1 MRDRL
6 LAVAL
11 ATLVVASM
19 AVGAVGGVAAAAT
32 QDDEPDADE
41 PLGDADDAYVTD
53 DGDVILVYE
62 NNDTGAGT
70 EVSYGLDV
78 GESVFH
84 ALVVTNDTGSTNVT
98 GDATAVL
105 TPDRFVGNG
114 SLTAPQPDAV
124 ESLTFDA
131 TATQTDENAEADLS
145 LSTTL
150 NDSETGVT
158 GVVET
163 ADLSTRASL
172 APETFAVNGSFD
184 AQLTAPLG
192 TPQEQS
198 FEITES
204 DSGYTLTAAQN
215 YTVSEFARDRWESRE
230 AAMRTLEAQYGSLA
244 SSLDGESTVTIEEYE
259 FTNTSGPGDRAR
271 LDIAFT
277 VEYTGIEEGLRQQIV
292 SSLVDA
298 EDVNL
303 TEAESEQVAE
313 QLTELQVDEISA
325 SLDAGETSY
334 EGEFAVR
341 LSEYEGAI
349 RSGLTVAEAT
359 EPPETGPEAAD
370 PLGQVDFDRVRDT
383 LDARAESGLVET
395 YTLDASV
402 EGADAGT
409 TLDVTASYRTEN
421 WADYR
426 EALAERNISTGSSE
440 LSLHAETEGDE
451 IVAEGSI
458 TVEQDRLVRDALD
471 SLSNS
476 TNASEDSEARR
487 FIEAFRNADLR
498 KARMDVSVTR
508 DEMRIEAGAA
518 FEDMAAFRDAFS
530 ETTGTDLTVA
540 SAVGRTEN
548 GTTTS
553 YVRVVGAVDGNASNV
568 TESDVRALGP
578 VTENTTVHLPGTYN
592 RTFPEADVRGSYE
605 YLGLEY
611 STPTEPTAS
620 PGQPGFGVVAAATAL
635 VAAGLLAAR
644 RGRTR
649 YLVAATPPALLFFR
663 AGVRHRTVRRR
674 AERLPVLREHAG
686 RVVRL
691 GVVPRRQPR
700 LDLLVGQ
707 VDGHRPVVDVD
718 GDRITVL
725 QRADGTADERL
736 RRDVA
741 DHRPPRRAGEP
752 AVREQRHVVLVAGPD
767 DCGRDAEHLAHP
779 RAPLRS
785 LVADGDDV
793 AGLDLSLLNVRH
805 RGLLVLEDANRPLV
819 VPLVLAGDLQDRAVG
834 REVAGEYLD
843 GTLLVERVG
852 DGPEEVRIELLVRR
866 ELAPTFEFGQLLAD
880 RPPGDR
886 RRVAVHVAALDE
898 PTDHDRHATEF
909 VEVVHYAGPARLEI
923 GDLRRPST
931 DLVELLDR
939 EVDPGLGGQREQVE
953 HGVGRAADGD
963 LEGDRILEA
972 LLAEEVRRF
981 ALFLNDLDSEFAAF
995 AGDGV
1000 P

>member
-6 LAVAL
+6 LAAAL
-11 ATLVVASM
+11 AALVVASM
-19 AVGAVGGVAAAAT
+19 AVGAVGGVAAAPAT
-32 QDDEPDADE
+32 QEEPPTDE
-41 PLGDADDAYVTD
+41 PLGEADDAYVTD

-62 NNDTGAGT
+62 NDDTGAGT

-84 ALVVTNDTGSTNVT
+84 ALVVTNETGSTNVT

-105 TPDRFVGNG
+105 TPDSLAGNG

-172 APETFAVNGSFD
+172 APDTLEVNGSFD

-198 FEITES
+198 FTVTES

-230 AAMRTLEAQYGSLA
+230 AAKQTLEAQYGSVA
-244 SSLDGESTVTIEEYE
+244 ESLGGESTVTIDEYE
-259 FTNTSGPGDRAR
+259 FANTSGPGDRAR

-277 VEYTGIEEGLRQQIV
+277 VEYTGIEEGLREQIV
-292 SSLVDA
+292 TSLADA
-298 EDVNL
+298 EDVDL
-303 TEAESEQVAE
+303 TDAESEQVAE
-313 QLTELQVDEISA
+313 QLTDLRVDEISA

-334 EGEFAVR
+334 QGEFAVR

-349 RSGLTVAEAT
+349 RAGLTVAEAT
-359 EPPETGPEAAD
+359 EPPESGPDAASQFE
-370 PLGQVDFDRVRDT
+370 GFDFDRVRDT

-409 TLDVTASYRTEN
+409 TLDVDASYRTEN

-426 EALAERNISTGSSE
+426 EALAERNVSVGSSE

-451 IVAEGSI
+451 ITAEGTV
-458 TVEQDRLVRDALD
+458 TVERDRLVRDALD

-476 TNASEDSEARR
+476 TNETEDADVRR
-487 FIEAFRNADLR
+487 FIEAFRSADLR

-508 DEMRIEAGAA
+508 DEVRIEAGAA
-518 FEDMAAFRDAFS
+518 FEDMAAFRDAFR

-568 TESDVRALGP
+568 TETDVRALGP

-611 STPTEPTAS
+611 STPTEPTPTPS
-620 PGQPGFGVVAAATAL
+620 PGQPGFGVAAAATAL
-635 VAAGLLAAR
+635 VAAGLLVAR
-644 RGRTR
+644 RGR
-649 YLVAATPPALLFFR
+649 VK
-663 AGVRHRTVRRR
+663 
-674 AERLPVLREHAG
+674 
-686 RVVRL
+686 
-691 GVVPRRQPR
+691 
-700 LDLLVGQ
+700 
-707 VDGHRPVVDVD
+707 
-718 GDRITVL
+718 
-725 QRADGTADERL
+725 
-736 RRDVA
+736 
-741 DHRPPRRAGEP
+741 
-752 AVREQRHVVLVAGPD
+752 
-767 DCGRDAEHLAHP
+767 
-779 RAPLRS
+779 
-785 LVADGDDV
+785 
-793 AGLDLSLLNVRH
+793 
-805 RGLLVLEDANRPLV
+805 
-819 VPLVLAGDLQDRAVG
+819 
-834 REVAGEYLD
+834 
-843 GTLLVERVG
+843 
-852 DGPEEVRIELLVRR
+852 
-866 ELAPTFEFGQLLAD
+866 
-880 RPPGDR
+880 
-886 RRVAVHVAALDE
+886 
-898 PTDHDRHATEF
+898 
-909 VEVVHYAGPARLEI
+909 
-923 GDLRRPST
+923 
-931 DLVELLDR
+931 
-939 EVDPGLGGQREQVE
+939 
-953 HGVGRAADGD
+953 
-963 LEGDRILEA
+963 
-972 LLAEEVRRF
+972 
-981 ALFLNDLDSEFAAF
+981 
-995 AGDGV
+995 
-1000 P
+1000 